1 MKTLSV
7 LVLATLSFGAF
18 ANPFTELENS
28 LSTILNEKEI
38 QGQDAKGNDCK
49 ITKYQG
55 QVSIVN
61 YAPGCIDESTNTV
74 DLDCFAQ
81 FNYNQHP
88 SRMSAKKLV
97 LKDNYILAEVKSKD
111 IEQYSSAVTSRIEI
125 KAGAKTSVKISDTK
139 KFFGGFK
146 RVQECTF

>member
-7 LVLATLSFGAF
+7 LVLASMSFSVF
-18 ANPFTELENS
+18 ANPFTDLENA
-28 LSTILNEKEI
+28 LSTVLNEREI
-38 QGQDAKGNDCK
+38 LGQDAKGNDCK
-49 ITKYQG
+49 ISKYKG
-55 QVSIVN
+55 QVSIMN

-97 LKDNYILAEVKSKD
+97 LKNNYILAEVKSKD
-111 IEQYSSAVTSRIEI
+111 TEQYSSAVTSKIEI
-125 KAGAKTSVKISDTK
+125 NMGAKTTVKISDTK
-139 KFFGGFK
+139 KLFGGFQ
-146 RVQECTF
+146 RVQSCSF